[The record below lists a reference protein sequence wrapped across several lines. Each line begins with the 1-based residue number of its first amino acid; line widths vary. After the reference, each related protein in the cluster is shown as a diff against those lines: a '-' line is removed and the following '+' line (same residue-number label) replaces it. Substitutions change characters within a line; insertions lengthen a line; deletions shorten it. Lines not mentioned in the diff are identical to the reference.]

1 MPLVCR
7 KDNGAGYDR
16 PCEKASGC
24 VRLAATQNERVKE
37 RVLGGEW
44 LVSLADSLLW
54 NICPVEVLIVSTL
67 ERQEVCALGRAE
79 TTPQTPEKS
88 NPGDYSVLTLAVR
101 PTVRLTVVSGRHRI
115 AIVNLVQMLQ
125 PLSRSTCGD
134 RGVQRRLP

>member
-44 LVSLADSLLW
+44 LVSLVDSLLW
-54 NICPVEVLIVSTL
+54 NICPVELLTVSTL

-79 TTPQTPEKS
+79 TTPQTPRKATPPTALFS
-88 NPGDYSVLTLAVR
+88 PSPVR
-101 PTVRLTVVSGRHRI
+101 PTVSLTVISERHRS
-115 AIVNLVQMLQ
+115 AIVNPAQMLQ